1 MDIGIISSRYAK
13 SLLAYATEEKKEER
27 LCREMERLSLSYQE
41 VRELSATLYNPVLDN
56 VTKLELLN
64 TAAGGDTSKVFK
76 RFVQLVIKNGRL
88 EMMPFIARSY
98 LTLFRKQKNLT
109 AGSLTVPVEISS
121 KTFERLTKVIE
132 KKTRQ
137 KVQFT
142 VKVDPEIQGGFIIEY
157 DTYRLDASLR
167 TQLNQLRRQLCR

>member
-27 LCREMERLSLSYQE
+27 LYREMEMLSQSYQE
-41 VRELSATLYNPVLDN
+41 VRELSATLSNPVLDK

-76 RFVQLVIKNGRL
+76 RFVQLVIKNGRM

-98 LTLFRKQKNLT
+98 LTL
-109 AGSLTVPVEISS
+109 P
-121 KTFERLTKVIE
+121 
-132 KKTRQ
+132 
-137 KVQFT
+137 
-142 VKVDPEIQGGFIIEY
+142 
-157 DTYRLDASLR
+157 
-167 TQLNQLRRQLCR
+167 